1 MLQGCVVHE
10 AGLRG
15 HQMHCNGEG
24 CVDGSRRRI
33 RGLHGSRLSE
43 ALRMQWLF
51 SISTS
56 MLSLLLVLMER
67 VGLAEGGRV
76 LVLGLRTTWGTVPS
90 WGRALRPRLQ
100 PASFSLTR
108 VQRLRSHFYLATPC
122 PTGWL
127 NSMWKITGRLLI
139 AIPVSK
145 SSSVIST
152 PSITTVSPLTA
163 IEGIF
168 IKSKIEEQSLSQT
181 PQD

>member
-1 MLQGCVVHE
+1 MLVGCVVHE
-10 AGLRG
+10 AGLGG
-15 HQMHCNGEG
+15 HQCIAMGGG
-24 CVDGSRRRI
+24 CVGGSRKRI

-67 VGLAEGGRV
+67 VGLAEGGREGV
-76 LVLGLRTTWGTVPS
+76 SPRPPHHLKHRLQ
-90 WGRALRPRLQ
+90 LRPRLQ
-100 PASFSLTR
+100 PASFSTTR

-127 NSMWKITGRLLI
+127 NSMWKLTVRLLI
-139 AIPVSK
+139 AIPVISK

-152 PSITTVSPLTA
+152 PSITTVCPLTA